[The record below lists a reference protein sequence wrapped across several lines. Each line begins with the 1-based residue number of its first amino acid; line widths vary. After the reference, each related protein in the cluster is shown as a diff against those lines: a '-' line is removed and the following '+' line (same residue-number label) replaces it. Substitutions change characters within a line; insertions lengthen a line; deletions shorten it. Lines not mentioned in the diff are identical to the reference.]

1 MKKISTQKAVIL
13 AVVSLSTA
21 IAAISQTSLA
31 TSITDLKDVPYTDPK
46 AGIYLDLIKDNALT
60 IDKRGLFRPDEPI
73 NKAAFYKASLT
84 YLGYVP
90 GKTFNFYTGY
100 SDVPEESWFAPYIKK
115 ALEIGAINNKIGDQ
129 FLPDSQLTRQEGLL
143 LTMNIY
149 GLSKPFSTPK
159 AENLFKDIRVT
170 HPLAYVYAAAIRHG
184 IYFENSQEN
193 FYPSKILTRGD
204 AADLLFKAK
213 LAAQIE
219 SGGPTVSVPHNEN
232 SISTEGLTN
241 EEIEL
246 LQNQKFAILLDA
258 WSKINKS
265 YIYTDKVDQDQLIYQ
280 AISGMVESL
289 DDPYSVFRSPN
300 ANGESYIYIPENYE
314 GIGAIIENI
323 DGKYIVQTT
332 INNSPADRADLRSK
346 DVIIEIENQSVQ
358 NLTMEQVMALIK
370 GKTGTKLHL
379 KVKRDNLT
387 LSFEIVREK
396 ISIES
401 MHYEILPGNINYLRI
416 DQFTEEGVSEFNT
429 YLEKI
434 TSSNSKKL
442 IIDLRNNP
450 GGYLTTTQTILQH
463 FLTKDQV
470 AFYTM
475 DKSGVQTP
483 FGSAGAAELKDY
495 KIAVLINEGSASAA
509 EIMSGAL
516 QDYKLGRLIG
526 TTTFGKGSVQEITSY
541 DDNSSL
547 KLTIAKWLTPLKRD
561 INHKGIVPDQEVKI
575 TEEQRQMS
583 VDPQLEAAKEYLK

>member
-1 MKKISTQKAVIL
+1 MS
-13 AVVSLSTA
+13 VS
-21 IAAISQTSLA
+21 
-31 TSITDLKDVPYTDPK
+31 DLKDVPYTDPK

-60 IDKRGLFRPDEPI
+60 LDKKGQFRPDEPI

-84 YLGYVP
+84 YLGFTP
-90 GKTFNFYTGY
+90 NKTFNFYTGY
-100 SDVPEESWFAPYIKK
+100 SDVPEESWFAPYVKK
-115 ALEIGAINNKIGDQ
+115 ALEIGAINNKIGDH
-129 FLPDSQLTRQEGLL
+129 FSPDSQLTRQDGLL
-143 LTMNIY
+143 LALNIY

-159 AENLFKDIRVT
+159 AENLFKDIRTT
-170 HPLAYVYAAAIRHG
+170 HPLAYIYAAAIKHG
-184 IYFENSQEN
+184 IYFETSQEN
-193 FYPSKILTRGD
+193 FYPSKVLTRGD

-219 SGGPTVSVPHNEN
+219 SGSPNVTVPHYDHN
-232 SISTEGLTN
+232 ISTEELTN

-265 YIYTDKVDQDQLIYQ
+265 YIYTDKVDQDQLIYK
-280 AISGMVESL
+280 AISGMVEGL

-300 ANGESYIYIPENYE
+300 ADGQSYIYIPENYE

-323 DGKYIVQTT
+323 DGKYVVQTT

-346 DVIIEIENQSVQ
+346 DVIIEIEGQSVQ
-358 NLTMEQVMALIK
+358 ELTMDQAMALIK
-370 GKTGTKLHL
+370 GKTGSKLHL
-379 KVKRDNLT
+379 KVKRDNTT

-401 MHYEILPGNINYLRI
+401 MHYEMLPGNINYLRI
-416 DQFTEEGVSEFNT
+416 DQFTEEGVDEFNT
-429 YLEKI
+429 YLAKI

-442 IIDLRNNP
+442 IVDLRNNP
-450 GGYLTTTQTILQH
+450 GGYLTTTQTILSH
-463 FLTKDQV
+463 FLNKDQY

-475 DKSGVQTP
+475 DKSGEQTP
-483 FGSAGAAELKDY
+483 FGSSGAAELKDY
-495 KIAVLINEGSASAA
+495 KIVVLINEGSASAA

-516 QDYKLGRLIG
+516 QDYKLAYLIG

-561 INHKGIVPDQEVKI
+561 INHQGINPDKEVKI

-583 VDPQLEAAKEYLK
+583 QDPQLEAAKEYLK

>member
-1 MKKISTQKAVIL
+1 MKKLSIQKAGFIAIL
-13 AVVSLSTA
+13 SLTTAVLPITQLA
-21 IAAISQTSLA
+21 LA
-31 TSITDLKDVPYTDPK
+31 TSISDLKDVPYTDPK

-60 IDKRGLFRPDEPI
+60 LDKKGQFRPDEPI
-73 NKAAFYKASLT
+73 NKAAFYKASLS
-84 YLGYVP
+84 YLGYTP
-90 GKTFNFYTGY
+90 SKTFNFYTGY
-100 SDVPEESWFAPYIKK
+100 SDVPEESWFAPYVKK

-129 FLPDSQLTRQEGLL
+129 FQPDSQLSRQDGLIL
-143 LTMNIY
+143 AMNIY

-159 AENLFKDIRVT
+159 SDNLFKDIRTT
-170 HPLAYVYAAAIRHG
+170 HPLAYVYAAAIKHG
-184 IYFENSQEN
+184 IYFENSQEY

-219 SGGPTVSVPHNEN
+219 AGAPSVSTPHYDNN
-232 SISTEGLTN
+232 ISTEGLTN

-280 AISGMVESL
+280 AISGMVDSL

-300 ANGESYIYIPENYE
+300 ADGQSYIYIPENYE

-323 DGKYIVQTT
+323 DGKYVVQTT

-346 DVIIEIENQSVQ
+346 DIIIEIEGQNVQ
-358 NLTMEQVMALIK
+358 DLTMDQVMALIK
-370 GKTGTKLHL
+370 GKTGTKLHI
-379 KVKRDNLT
+379 KVKRDSQT

-401 MHYEILPGNINYLRI
+401 MHYELLPGNINYLRI
-416 DQFTEEGVSEFNT
+416 DQFTEEGVTEFNT

-450 GGYLTTTQTILQH
+450 GGYLTTTQTILGH
-463 FLTKDQV
+463 FLTSSQT
-470 AFYTM
+470 AFFTM
-475 DKSGVQTP
+475 DKSGDQTS
-483 FGSAGAAELKDY
+483 FGSAGSAELKDY
-495 KIAVLINEGSASAA
+495 KIVVLINEGSASAA
-509 EIMSGAL
+509 EIMAGAL
-516 QDYKLGRLIG
+516 QDYKLGYLIG

-561 INHKGIVPDQEVKI
+561 INHKGINPDKEVKI

-583 VDPQLEAAKEYLK
+583 VDPQLETAKEYLK